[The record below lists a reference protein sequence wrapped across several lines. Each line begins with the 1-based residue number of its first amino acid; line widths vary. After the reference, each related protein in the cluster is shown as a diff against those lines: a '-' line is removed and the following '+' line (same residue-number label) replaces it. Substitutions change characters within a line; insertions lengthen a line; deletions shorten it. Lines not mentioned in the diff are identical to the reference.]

1 MKMLPLLLIVAALAG
16 CGTTGNSFF
25 KERRDA
31 SYIMV
36 TEGELQG
43 SLTNSEVRGCKVTF
57 SGIED
62 LPFDEFEYT
71 DAGCIL
77 RKGEKSQ

>member
-1 MKMLPLLLIVAALAG
+1 MRTLVLALVSSALVG

-43 SLTNSEVRGCKVTF
+43 SLTNSEIRGCKVTF
-57 SGIED
+57 SGIEE

-71 DAGCIL
+71 DSGCIL